1 MDVVFFFLDPWCC
14 PKRKRHI
21 VGTHLLKPIKAPTA
35 RRPLCLANLREN
47 HCEQDEGLA
56 LVRVPASSYSSTLVS
71 LHV

>member
-1 MDVVFFFLDPWCC
+1 VLPE
-14 PKRKRHI
+14 KKRHI
-21 VGTHLLKPIKAPTA
+21 VGTHLLKPTKVLTA

-56 LVRVPASSYSSTLVS
+56 LVRVPASTSYSSTLVS